1 MTLKHGSL
9 FTGVGMIDFGLEM
22 SPEIKTVWQV
32 EIDPYCKGILD
43 RRFPGIKKY
52 GDVKQ
57 CKREEL
63 EHVDI
68 LSGGFPCTDI
78 SVAGRRKV
86 EDEKWEGGKKVSDAT
101 WEEGLGIGTREDP
114 SSRSRSLV

>member
-43 RRFPGIKKY
+43 RRFPGI
-52 GDVKQ
+52 
-57 CKREEL
+57 
-63 EHVDI
+63 
-68 LSGGFPCTDI
+68 
-78 SVAGRRKV
+78 
-86 EDEKWEGGKKVSDAT
+86 
-101 WEEGLGIGTREDP
+101 
-114 SSRSRSLV
+114 